1 LLYELPKSDFK
12 WSEKITLYSFK
23 NDEFF
28 IFDGLN
34 GLFQLS
40 QNKIVPIPIDK
51 VEFGEKEAQTL
62 NFFKEDKQGRK
73 WLSVY
78 NMLGVYQLNQTK
90 KQFQLFST
98 PIKNGFI
105 PRMWEDEKG
114 NLLFGQS
121 KTLFHPVYNHFYLL
135 DNKGKW
141 LDLSY
146 FKDLG
151 QFIVDIDS
159 KNFIETTFFATVS
172 GFKVAVNKSSIV
184 KKLLTFQEEEQQVTI
199 RGMAAIDKETVIIAN
214 EDNAWYTLNRKT
226 DSIREVKIKE
236 VNSGE
241 IIELNCGNQLF
252 FDKATKALYGVIC
265 NKPGNYNSSYF
276 LKVNPTN
283 WTAEKFY
290 FPKRIRSFC
299 QLENGV
305 FWLICANNTSD
316 SQLYSFDPA
325 TNQIQ
330 FFTTSEEQNPLGD
343 GMPTFLQKS
352 KFGHLWLGT
361 MAGLYAIDL
370 IEKTVDFYNQ
380 DSILSG
386 NQVQVLLELED
397 KKVLI
402 GTNNGVIPQIF

>member
-1 LLYELPKSDFK
+1 
-12 WSEKITLYSFK
+12 
-23 NDEFF
+23 
-28 IFDGLN
+28 
-34 GLFQLS
+34 
-40 QNKIVPIPIDK
+40 
-51 VEFGEKEAQTL
+51 
-62 NFFKEDKQGRK
+62 
-73 WLSVY
+73 
-78 NMLGVYQLNQTK
+78 
-90 KQFQLFST
+90 
-98 PIKNGFI
+98 
-105 PRMWEDEKG
+105 
-114 NLLFGQS
+114 
-121 KTLFHPVYNHFYLL
+121 
-135 DNKGKW
+135 
-141 LDLSY
+141 
-146 FKDLG
+146 
-151 QFIVDIDS
+151 
-159 KNFIETTFFATVS
+159 
-172 GFKVAVNKSSIV
+172 
-184 KKLLTFQEEEQQVTI
+184 
-199 RGMAAIDKETVIIAN
+199 
-214 EDNAWYTLNRKT
+214 
-226 DSIREVKIKE
+226 

-402 GTNNGVIPQIF
+402 GTNNGVNYIDFNTFTKEVFNKRRGLSASSIYGIEKGREKNTFWISTISGLNFFDLNKKSFLKFFEQDGFSANEFNRFAHFQDIAGRYYFGGINGLNIFKQENLLITPAAPKVELTKIEYFDPFWSDYIFHVISSPVIRFLI

>member
-1 LLYELPKSDFK
+1 MNCFKNLVFPFLLIINSTFLFGQSANLRTTKYSLEQGLSHRLVTRIEKDHLGFIWLATPNGLNRFDGYEFLHFSPDKETEYPISGEYIGEIELVADNKMAILYKDNLTNFDFFDPISFSVQPIIFKDIFGATAEVLSISPIKKSTVNVLWKEHNRYFLSKISNKGIPILLYELPKSDFK

-184 KKLLTFQEEEQQVTI
+184 KKLLTFQEEEQQ
-199 RGMAAIDKETVIIAN
+199 
-214 EDNAWYTLNRKT
+214 
-226 DSIREVKIKE
+226 
-236 VNSGE
+236 
-241 IIELNCGNQLF
+241 
-252 FDKATKALYGVIC
+252 
-265 NKPGNYNSSYF
+265 
-276 LKVNPTN
+276 
-283 WTAEKFY
+283 
-290 FPKRIRSFC
+290 
-299 QLENGV
+299 
-305 FWLICANNTSD
+305 
-316 SQLYSFDPA
+316 
-325 TNQIQ
+325 
-330 FFTTSEEQNPLGD
+330 
-343 GMPTFLQKS
+343 
-352 KFGHLWLGT
+352 
-361 MAGLYAIDL
+361 
-370 IEKTVDFYNQ
+370 
-380 DSILSG
+380 
-386 NQVQVLLELED
+386 
-397 KKVLI
+397 
-402 GTNNGVIPQIF
+402 